1 MNVMDP
7 DDILRTQLERLRQE
21 HRALDERIAELAESP
36 LADQLEL
43 RRLKKDKLKLKDEI
57 ARIEDI
63 LYPDIIA

>member
-21 HRALDERIAELAESP
+21 HRALDERIAELAERP

-57 ARIEDI
+57 ARIEDT